1 MLDIDMIGNTTEA
14 FLALVRAGLWEKE
27 VCLSS
32 CGNIDYERL
41 NLLAQEQAV
50 DGLIAA
56 GLEHVVD
63 VKVPKEVVLQFVGC
77 AIQLEQRNVAMNDFI
92 ATIIARMRKADI
104 YTLLIKGQGIAQC
117 YERPLWRVSGDVDFF
132 LSKQN
137 YPKAKTLLLPLAT
150 VIDPEEKRIL
160 HQGMTIGSWIVE
172 LHGKLHGGIL
182 AKVDKGLDEIQQ
194 SLIYEGNVRLWK
206 NGETQV
212 FLPDV
217 DSDVVYVFSH
227 ILQHYYKVE
236 GVRLRQICD
245 WCRLLWTYR
254 LNIDK
259 PLLEKRI
266 KAMGIIKEW
275 KTFAALV
282 VKYLGM
288 PEKAMPLY
296 ESSNLWANKAEIL
309 LTKLLKTGVINGNND
324 NCRIKRKLKT
334 YFSVTKWCADT
345 ILLFPN
351 NTVRVWWSVTINGIL
366 NFISCR

>member
-32 CGNIDYERL
+32 CGNIGYERL

-63 VKVPKEVVLQFVGC
+63 VKVPKEVVLQFVGY

-150 VIDPEEKRIL
+150 VIDPEEKEFCIR
-160 HQGMTIGSWIVE
+160 G
-172 LHGKLHGGIL
+172 
-182 AKVDKGLDEIQQ
+182 
-194 SLIYEGNVRLWK
+194 
-206 NGETQV
+206 
-212 FLPDV
+212 
-217 DSDVVYVFSH
+217 
-227 ILQHYYKVE
+227 
-236 GVRLRQICD
+236 
-245 WCRLLWTYR
+245 
-254 LNIDK
+254 
-259 PLLEKRI
+259 
-266 KAMGIIKEW
+266 
-275 KTFAALV
+275 
-282 VKYLGM
+282 
-288 PEKAMPLY
+288 
-296 ESSNLWANKAEIL
+296 
-309 LTKLLKTGVINGNND
+309 
-324 NCRIKRKLKT
+324 
-334 YFSVTKWCADT
+334 
-345 ILLFPN
+345 
-351 NTVRVWWSVTINGIL
+351 
-366 NFISCR
+366 